1 MTLSP
6 VLLAVALAAAI
17 GQGIKMVMLV
27 LTRQPIS
34 WRDFVTTGGMPSS
47 HSAGMVALST
57 SVLLTEGASN
67 LFVACLVLTII
78 VIRDALGVRR
88 TAGEE
93 GTLLTQITR
102 KLKMKTQ
109 PLHYALGHTPS
120 QVAVGVLIGFVCG
133 FIVLA

>member
-67 LFVACLVLTII
+67 LFVACLVLTVI

-102 KLKMKTQ
+102 KLKMKTP

-133 FIVLA
+133 IIVLA